1 LQAVDFIEA
10 NFANFNVFEFFL
22 TTAEF
27 AWFDKLTMS
36 GRKPLTLSLSKGAA
50 PSVPPR

>member
-1 LQAVDFIEA
+1 VNKKLRPTGTAQNLKFR
-10 NFANFNVFEFFL
+10 FFL